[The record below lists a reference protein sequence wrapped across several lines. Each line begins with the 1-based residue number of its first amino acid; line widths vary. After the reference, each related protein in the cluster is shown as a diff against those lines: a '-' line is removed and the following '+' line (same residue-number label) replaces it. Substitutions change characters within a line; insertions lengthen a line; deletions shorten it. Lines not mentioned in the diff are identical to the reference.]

1 LRRHVRRKPV
11 RQADTLT
18 AATFSGR
25 AVIVT
30 AAVLIAI
37 AACLIAWPQ
46 DHQLLAQ
53 DTAPQKSASPG
64 GFGAFTPQA
73 FLKASRPF
81 SPDGVDQAKKSW
93 KPIERDADGVPT
105 VLRCTGSPTGY
116 LKTRQTYKEFR
127 LSFQWRYPNN
137 VNGNSGVLM
146 HTTGP
151 DKIWPRS
158 IQVQL
163 HAPKAGSVLT
173 HNGAKTDNMVS
184 VNDLVTNPKMWN
196 TCVVTCRGSALTV
209 EINGKKAGSVTGC
222 VPSSGH
228 LALQSEGSE
237 VHFRNIRV
245 ERLKKPATKAGN

>member
-1 LRRHVRRKPV
+1 VRRNPNQQRGTGV
-11 RQADTLT
+11 RVSL
-18 AATFSGR
+18 SGR
-25 AVIVT
+25 AVVLT
-30 AAVLIAI
+30 AILVFAVFGWLAP
-37 AACLIAWPQ
+37 WSK
-46 DHQLLAQ
+46 DRSLLAQ
-53 DTAPQKSASPG
+53 DAANKKSATPG

-81 SPDGVDQAKKSW
+81 SPDGADQAKKSW
-93 KPIERDADGVPT
+93 KPIERDANGVPT
-105 VLRCTGSPTGY
+105 VLGCTGSPTGY
-116 LKTRQTYKEFR
+116 LRTRQTYKEFR
-127 LSFQWRYPNN
+127 LSFEWRYPKN
-137 VNGNSGVLM
+137 VNGNSGVLL

-173 HNGAKTDNMVS
+173 HDGAKTDNMVS

-196 TCVVTCRGSALTV
+196 TCVVSCRGGALTV

-245 ERLKKPATKAGN
+245 ERLKKPATKAKPGS